1 VREADEPDAVI
12 GLPLSK
18 ALAGERRGENQQ
30 EIDLSAQQTEASSL
44 VHLKAR
50 PKDVEIDL
58 RRTAV
63 IVVDMQNAYAS
74 KGGMLDI
81 GTGIDE
87 ARVGRV
93 IAANKK
99 LLPAARAA
107 GIKVIYLQFGYK
119 SDMSDA
125 GGPQSPN
132 RRKQMLFKLLEERPE
147 VRDKLIIEGTWGFQ
161 IIDDLKPE
169 PGDVVIRKPRYSGFS
184 GTDLEAQLHKLGIR
198 HLIFTGVATNV
209 CVESTAR
216 EAYFREFWP
225 ILVEDA
231 MDHTGPDFVRQA
243 TLYNFE
249 SKLGWITTTDA
260 VIGVLK

>member
-1 VREADEPDAVI
+1 MSMQKEGAEAP
-12 GLPLSK
+12 GRH
-18 ALAGERRGENQQ
+18 GGTRGMV
-30 EIDLSAQQTEASSL
+30 T
-44 VHLKAR
+44 LKAR
-50 PKDVEIDL
+50 PAGVEIDIG
-58 RRTAV
+58 RTAI

-87 ARVGRV
+87 ARIGPV
-93 IAANKK
+93 IEANKK
-99 LLPAARAA
+99 LLPAARGA
-107 GIKVIYLQFGYK
+107 GVPVIYLQFGYK
-119 SDMSDA
+119 PDLSNA

-132 RRKQMLFKLLEERPE
+132 IRKQMLFKLIKERPE
-147 VRDKLIIEGTWGFQ
+147 VRDKLIIEGTWGWE
-161 IIDDLKPE
+161 IIDDLKPVA
-169 PGDVVIRKPRYSGFS
+169 GDYVVQKPRYSGFA
-184 GTDLEAQLHKLGIR
+184 GTNLESLLHGLDIQ

-249 SKLGWITTTDA
+249 SKLGWVTKTED
-260 VIGVLK
+260 VLRVLRSNAP

>member
-1 VREADEPDAVI
+1 MANQDVAA
-12 GLPLSK
+12 
-18 ALAGERRGENQQ
+18 RGNWMVSLNARPNPV
-30 EIDLSAQQTEASSL
+30 EIDLS
-44 VHLKAR
+44 
-50 PKDVEIDL
+50 
-58 RRTAV
+58 RTAIV
-63 IVVDMQNAYAS
+63 VVDMQNAYAS

-87 ARVGRV
+87 ARVGPV
-93 IAANKK
+93 IAANKR
-99 LLPAARAA
+99 LLAAARAA
-107 GIKVIYLQFGYK
+107 GVKVIYLQFGYK
-119 SDMSDA
+119 PDLSDA

-132 RRKQMLFKLLEERPE
+132 IRKQMLFKLLKERPE

-161 IIDDLKPE
+161 IVDDLKPE
-169 PGDVVIRKPRYSGFS
+169 PGDLVVKKPRYSGFA
-184 GTDLEAQLHKLGIR
+184 GTNLESLLHGLDIQ
-198 HLIFTGVATNV
+198 HLMFTGVATNV

-249 SKLGWITTTDA
+249 SKMGWVTRTDD
-260 VIGVLK
+260 VLRILQRNY

>member
-1 VREADEPDAVI
+1 MV
-12 GLPLSK
+12 
-18 ALAGERRGENQQ
+18 ALNARPQ
-30 EIDLSAQQTEASSL
+30 EI
-44 VHLKAR
+44 
-50 PKDVEIDL
+50 EIDIQ
-58 RRTAV
+58 RTAIV
-63 IVVDMQNAYAS
+63 VVDMQNAYAS
-74 KGGMLDI
+74 KGGMLDL

-87 ARVGRV
+87 ARIGPV
-93 IAANKK
+93 IAANKR

-107 GIKVIYLQFGYK
+107 GVKVIYLQFGYK
-119 SDMSDA
+119 PDLSDA
-125 GGPQSPN
+125 GGPHSPN
-132 RRKQMLFKLLEERPE
+132 IRKQMAFRMIKERPAD
-147 VRDKLIIEGTWGFQ
+147 RDKLIVEGTWGWE

-169 PGDVVIRKPRYSGFS
+169 PGDLVVQKSRYSGFA
-184 GTDLEAQLHKLGIR
+184 GTTLESQLHGLDIR

-249 SKLGWITTTDA
+249 SKMGWVTKTDD
-260 VIGVLK
+260 VLRILKG

>member
-1 VREADEPDAVI
+1 MT
-12 GLPLSK
+12 
-18 ALAGERRGENQQ
+18 LANQAGSGRG
-30 EIDLSAQQTEASSL
+30 SATVSL
-44 VHLKAR
+44 DAR
-50 PKDVEIDL
+50 PNAVEIDL
-58 RRTAV
+58 KRTAI

-74 KGGMLDI
+74 KGGMLDL

-87 ARVGRV
+87 ARIGP
-93 IAANKK
+93 IIEANRK

-107 GIKVIYLQFGYK
+107 GVKVIYLQFGYK
-119 SDMSDA
+119 PDLSDA
-125 GGPQSPN
+125 GGPRSPN
-132 RRKQMLFKLLEERPE
+132 IRKQMLFKLIKERPE

-161 IIDDLKPE
+161 IVDDLKPE
-169 PGDVVIRKPRYSGFS
+169 TGDLVVRKPRYSGFA
-184 GTDLEAQLHKLGIR
+184 GTNLESLLHGLDIQ

-231 MDHTGPDFVRQA
+231 IDHTGPDFVRQA

-249 SKLGWITTTDA
+249 SKLGWVTRTDD
-260 VIGVLK
+260 VLRILQRNV

>member
-1 VREADEPDAVI
+1 MANQDVAA
-12 GLPLSK
+12 
-18 ALAGERRGENQQ
+18 RGNWMVSLNARPNPV
-30 EIDLSAQQTEASSL
+30 EIDLS
-44 VHLKAR
+44 
-50 PKDVEIDL
+50 
-58 RRTAV
+58 RTAIV
-63 IVVDMQNAYAS
+63 VVDMQNAYAS

-87 ARVGRV
+87 ARVGPV
-93 IAANKK
+93 IAANKR
-99 LLPAARAA
+99 LLAAARAA
-107 GIKVIYLQFGYK
+107 GVKVIYLQFGYK
-119 SDMSDA
+119 PDLSDA

-132 RRKQMLFKLLEERPE
+132 IRKQMLFKLLKERPE

-161 IIDDLKPE
+161 IVDDLKPE
-169 PGDVVIRKPRYSGFS
+169 PGDLVVKKPRYSGFA
-184 GTDLEAQLHKLGIR
+184 GTNLESLLHGLDIQY
-198 HLIFTGVATNV
+198 LMFTGVATNV

-249 SKLGWITTTDA
+249 SKMGWVTRTDD
-260 VIGVLK
+260 VLRILQRNY

>member
-1 VREADEPDAVI
+1 MT
-12 GLPLSK
+12 
-18 ALAGERRGENQQ
+18 QQ
-30 EIDLSAQQTEASSL
+30 SGARMVSL
-44 VHLKAR
+44 NAR
-50 PKDVEIDL
+50 PGAVEIDI

-74 KGGMLDI
+74 KGGMLDL

-87 ARVGRV
+87 ERIGRV

-107 GIKVIYLQFGYK
+107 GVKVIYLQFGYK
-119 SDMSDA
+119 PDLSDA
-125 GGPQSPN
+125 GGPHSPN
-132 RRKQMLFKLLEERPE
+132 IRKQMAFKLIRDRPE
-147 VRDKLIIEGTWGFQ
+147 VRDKCIIAGTWGFE

-169 PGDVVIRKPRYSGFS
+169 PGDLVVQKPRYSGFA
-184 GTDLEAQLHKLGIR
+184 GTNLEALLHGLDIQ

-249 SKLGWITTTDA
+249 SKMGWVTQTAEVLRVLEGLGA
-260 VIGVLK
+260 SGLKQDEANSNAPAAARTA

>member
-1 VREADEPDAVI
+1 
-12 GLPLSK
+12 LSNRISS
-18 ALAGERRGENQQ
+18 GRG
-30 EIDLSAQQTEASSL
+30 SAMVSL
-44 VHLKAR
+44 NAR
-50 PKDVEIDL
+50 PNAVEIDL
-58 RRTAV
+58 KRTAF

-87 ARVGRV
+87 ARIRPV
-93 IAANKK
+93 IDANKR

-107 GIKVIYLQFGYK
+107 SVKVIYLQFGYK
-119 SDMSDA
+119 PDLSDA

-132 RRKQMLFKLLEERPE
+132 IRKQMAFRLIKERPE
-147 VRDKLIIEGTWGFQ
+147 VRDKLIIEGTWGFE
-161 IIDDLKPE
+161 IIDELKPE
-169 PGDVVIRKPRYSGFS
+169 PGDLVVKKPRYSGFA
-184 GTDLEAQLHKLGIR
+184 GTNLESLLHGLDIQQ
-198 HLIFTGVATNV
+198 LIFTGVATNV

-249 SKLGWITTTDA
+249 SKMGWITKTDD
-260 VIGVLK
+260 VLRILKAEVSQKV

>member
-1 VREADEPDAVI
+1 LAQADIAARGGWMVSLDARPNPV
-12 GLPLSK
+12 
-18 ALAGERRGENQQ
+18 
-30 EIDLSAQQTEASSL
+30 EIDLS
-44 VHLKAR
+44 
-50 PKDVEIDL
+50 
-58 RRTAV
+58 RTAIV
-63 IVVDMQNAYAS
+63 VVDMQNAYAS

-87 ARVGRV
+87 ARIRPV
-93 IAANKK
+93 IEANKR
-99 LLPAARAA
+99 LLAAARAA
-107 GIKVIYLQFGYK
+107 GVKVIYLQFGYK
-119 SDMSDA
+119 PDLSDA

-132 RRKQMLFKLLEERPE
+132 IRKQMLFKLIKERPE

-161 IIDDLKPE
+161 IVDDLKPE
-169 PGDVVIRKPRYSGFS
+169 TGDLVVRKPRYSGFA
-184 GTDLEAQLHKLGIR
+184 GTNLESLLHGLDIQ

-231 MDHTGPDFVRQA
+231 IDHTGPDFVRQA

-249 SKLGWITTTDA
+249 SKLGWVTRTDD
-260 VIGVLK
+260 VLRILQRNV

>member
-1 VREADEPDAVI
+1 
-12 GLPLSK
+12 LSNRVG
-18 ALAGERRGENQQ
+18 GERGR
-30 EIDLSAQQTEASSL
+30 TM
-44 VHLKAR
+44 VMLKAR
-50 PKDVEIDL
+50 PGDVEIDIN
-58 RRTAV
+58 RTAV
-63 IVVDMQNAYAS
+63 VVVDMQNAYAS

-87 ARVGRV
+87 ARIGQV
-93 IAANKK
+93 IEANKK
-99 LLPAARAA
+99 LLPAARGA
-107 GIKVIYLQFGYK
+107 GVKVIYLQFGYK
-119 SDMSDA
+119 PDLSNA

-132 RRKQMLFKLLEERPE
+132 IRKQMLFKLIKERPE
-147 VRDKLIIEGTWGFQ
+147 VRDKLIIEGTWGWE
-161 IIDDLKPE
+161 IIDDLKPVT
-169 PGDVVIRKPRYSGFS
+169 GDYVVQKPRYSGFA
-184 GTDLEAQLHKLGIR
+184 GTNLESLLHGLDIQ

-249 SKLGWITTTDA
+249 SKLGWVTKTED
-260 VIGVLK
+260 VLRILKSNAM

>member
-1 VREADEPDAVI
+1 MDHDSGVGNGTMVA
-12 GLPLSK
+12 
-18 ALAGERRGENQQ
+18 
-30 EIDLSAQQTEASSL
+30 
-44 VHLKAR
+44 LKAR
-50 PKDVEIDL
+50 PNDVEIDI
-58 RRTAV
+58 RRTAIV
-63 IVVDMQNAYAS
+63 VVDMQNAYAS

-81 GTGIDE
+81 GTGLDE
-87 ARVGRV
+87 ARIGPV
-93 IAANKK
+93 IEANKK

-107 GIKVIYLQFGYK
+107 GVKVIYLQFGYK
-119 SDMSDA
+119 PDLSDA

-132 RRKQMLFKLLEERPE
+132 IRKQMAFRLIKERPE

-161 IIDDLKPE
+161 IIDDLTPV
-169 PGDVVIRKPRYSGFS
+169 PGDIVVQKPRYSGFA
-184 GTDLEAQLHKLGIR
+184 GTNLEALLRGLDIQ

-249 SKLGWITTTDA
+249 SKMGWVTKTND
-260 VIGVLK
+260 VLRVLRSNTV